1 MRSLVGTSIRSRMPP
16 KKWGLIGFGAAAI
29 LLLFAAVGRSV
40 DGALVALM
48 PLSIGLAA
56 FVNLDASFRL
66 DVTAT
71 GLRDSAG
78 RTILFTNLREVRALV
93 PAHKPRPLEFLI
105 EIVHG
110 GGALVTPRYL
120 TVRCEELYVFL
131 RDHLRARTPTL
142 PPALTAF
149 ANEQRATFGAE
160 KVWSWGRRASA
171 PRNPTPG
178 LRAWW
183 IGGLATSA
191 AWIAAPSITHRVSGE
206 WRVIGGIF
214 LLLFG
219 IFALADFISRRGTGT
234 VAPIAGLVIS
244 PAALALQLGDL
255 QGQLT
260 WQEIQGVTYPAVK
273 TFLAV
278 RGVPNA
284 IAVDVAGARIL
295 ITDSFTHPLNEIHE
309 RIMRN
314 WRPV

>member
-1 MRSLVGTSIRSRMPP
+1 MPP
-16 KKWGLIGFGAAAI
+16 RKWGLVGLGMAGLCLVLAA
-29 LLLFAAVGRSV
+29 LGRSV
-40 DGALVALM
+40 DGALVALL
-48 PLSIGLAA
+48 PLFLGLAA
-56 FVNLDASFRL
+56 LINLDGGFRL

-71 GLRDSAG
+71 GLRDSSG
-78 RTILFTNLREVRALV
+78 RVILFTNLREVRALV

-105 EIVHG
+105 EVVHA

-120 TVRCEELYVFL
+120 TVRCEELYTFL
-131 RDHLRARTPTL
+131 RDQLKARQATL

-160 KVWSWGRRASA
+160 RVWSWGKRAGA
-171 PRNPTPG
+171 PRSPTPG

-183 IGGLATSA
+183 IGGLATSV
-191 AWIAAPSITHRVSGE
+191 AWLAAPSITHRVSSE
-206 WRVIGGIF
+206 WRTIGVIF
-214 LLLFG
+214 LILFG
-219 IFALADFISRRGTGT
+219 IFAFADFISRRGTGT

-260 WQEIQGVTYPAVK
+260 WEEIQGVTYPAVT
-273 TFLAV
+273 TFLAA

-309 RIMRN
+309 RILRN